1 MMVIMT
7 VSMTVLFILSVVAI
21 VSLFFKSHTMPE
33 FLTCLFLFLVS
44 FGIFIGG
51 LVSMEPIMIAFQF
64 ISLWL
69 YVVVNPKN

>member
-1 MMVIMT
+1 MSVLII
-7 VSMTVLFILSVVAI
+7 VSMTVLFILSVVSI
-21 VSLFFKSHTMPE
+21 VSLVLKSHTMTE

>member
-1 MMVIMT
+1 MPVLII
-7 VSMTVLFILSVVAI
+7 VSMTVLFILSFVAI
-21 VSLFFKSHTMPE
+21 GSLLLKSHTMPE

-51 LVSMEPIMIAFQF
+51 LVSLEPIMIAFQF

>member
-1 MMVIMT
+1 MVIMT

-21 VSLFFKSHTMPE
+21 VSLFFKSHTTPE